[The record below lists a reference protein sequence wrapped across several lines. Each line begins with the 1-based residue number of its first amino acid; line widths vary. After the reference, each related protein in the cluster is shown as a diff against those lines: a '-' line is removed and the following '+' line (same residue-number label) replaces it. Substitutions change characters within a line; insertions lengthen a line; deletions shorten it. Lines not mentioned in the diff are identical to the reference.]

1 MLANQAC
8 SAGRQI
14 VFVSVSLRTNAQCTL
29 LNCIR
34 EQARSHRRMASSESF
49 RELDHHVRTDAPS
62 LLLGEGWGEGTLLGC
77 AQSRAGLRTAG
88 API

>member
-8 SAGRQI
+8 RASRQI
-14 VFVSVSLRTNAQCTL
+14 VFVSVSLLTNAQCTL

-34 EQARSHRRMASSESF
+34 EQARSHRRVASSEFF
-49 RELDHHVRTDAPS
+49 RKLDHHVRTNAPS
-62 LLLGEGWGEGTLLGC
+62 PLWGEGWGEGTLLGC
-77 AQSRAGLRTAG
+77 AQSRRGLRTAG